1 MIICNII
8 GASSKLL
15 TSLLN
20 KITRDNSNWLDAP
33 FNYERINDDET
44 FYITGI
50 YQ

>member
-1 MIICNII
+1 MIICNIT

-20 KITRDNSNWLDAP
+20 KIMHGNSNWLDAP
-33 FNYERINDDET
+33 FNYDHINDDET

-50 YQ
+50 YR